1 MNKSKIIN
9 FLRKICPPIL
19 LDYLLQKI
27 IKIYF
32 IFFPKKILKKNKILK
47 DKAKGKVGFL
57 LATGP
62 SINKLDLTKLKKYDC
77 FSLSSFF
84 FHKDLSTIN
93 PKYHF
98 LAPYHEPLIIEDWIN
113 WINLADKSLP
123 KNTKIVLSIKD
134 QKRVKDLNLLKNR
147 EIIYLYFSKFIEVNK
162 LDITGPLPDM
172 QTHPLMVLPFMIYMG
187 YKEIYLLGCDANN
200 LKNYGNKIE
209 NFYDQNLEVKKGSNF
224 PWSFGIIKELENNLS
239 VFNQFKKYKELGDK
253 LNIKIINL
261 SEVSWLDFFEKENY
275 KNLFEDKN

>member
-1 MNKSKIIN
+1 MNKLKVIKIIRN
-9 FLRKICPPIL
+9 ICPPIL
-19 LDYLLQKI
+19 IDYLLPKI
-27 IKIYF
+27 LKTYF
-32 IFFPKKILKKNKILK
+32 NFFPKKILQKNKILK

-62 SINKLDLTKLKKYDC
+62 SINKLDLAILKKYDC

-84 FHKDLSTIN
+84 FHKDLSIIN

-113 WINLADKSLP
+113 WIKLADKSLP

-134 QKRVKDLNLLKNR
+134 QKRVKDLGLLKNR

-200 LKNYGNKIE
+200 LKNYGKKIE
-209 NFYDQNLEVKKGSNF
+209 NFYDQNLEVKKGSNL

-261 SEVSWLDFFEKENY
+261 SEDSWLDFFEKENY
-275 KNLFEDKN
+275 KNLFENKN